1 MGTPFD
7 SHQPQAPARL
17 TESWKIFPWRIQC
30 SLKSGFK
37 GALCSPPCTS
47 DKPSE
52 RCGCSLNLVSGEL
65 QSSEA
70 GLAASV
76 AAGRN
81 RRDLPPA
88 LLRLAAGWGQAWL
101 PSSDRCPSTG
111 AVALTL
117 SSATRTCKEWL
128 VLPLPQSNS
137 ALHSG
142 QQCRGCLRTAQNSS
156 KTVFLFPHKSLT
168 E

>member
-7 SHQPQAPARL
+7 SDQPQAPARL
-17 TESWKIFPWRIQC
+17 TESWKIFSWRIQC

-65 QSSEA
+65 QSGEA

-81 RRDLPPA
+81 SRDLPPA

-101 PSSDRCPSTG
+101 PSSDTDALALGLWLLHCPQPPAPARSG
-111 AVALTL
+111 LFYLCHEVVLPCTL
-117 SSATRTCKEWL
+117 ASSAGAALELHRTVQRPFSCF
-128 VLPLPQSNS
+128 
-137 ALHSG
+137 
-142 QQCRGCLRTAQNSS
+142 RSS
-156 KTVFLFPHKSLT
+156 P
-168 E
+168 